1 MQGTKMKILILHVFG
16 MLLALCVSGDVAHTY
31 AQATETKPISKN
43 GLTEALKI
51 GGLSQQELVSL
62 VKRRGVDFVPSPEM
76 ESELRAAG
84 AGDDLIAAVRS
95 SYRGPTQTVAPN
107 PPPSRA
113 EEPPP
118 PPASPAPS
126 GTARKRVSSLHEVR
140 TIFIDKMPNNL
151 DQYLRA
157 EISKKFNGSL
167 TVVLDATQSDA
178 ILTSETGNDK
188 DTSKATISLVDLD
201 RKIVL
206 WSAAAGDR
214 KHFTLDIGHGGEHT
228 VAERLVG
235 QLKKAM
241 QSP

>member
-1 MQGTKMKILILHVFG
+1 MQGIKMKIPMLHVLG
-16 MLLALCVSGDVAHTY
+16 MLLALGVSVGVAQTY

-51 GGLSQQELVSL
+51 GGLSQQEFIGL
-62 VKRRGVDFVPSPEM
+62 VKRRGVDFVPSSEM

-84 AGDDLIAAVRS
+84 AGDDLIAAVRNN
-95 SYRGPTQTVAPN
+95 YRGAAQTAAA
-107 PPPSRA
+107 SRA
-113 EEPPP
+113 DDPP
-118 PPASPAPS
+118 PPAPPAPAPS
-126 GTARKRVSSLHEVR
+126 GPARKRVTSLHEVR
-140 TIFIDKMPNNL
+140 TIFIDKMANNL

-167 TVVLDATQSDA
+167 TVVLDAAQADA

-188 DTSKATISLVDLD
+188 DTTKATISLVDPG
-201 RKIVL
+201 RTIVL

-214 KHFTLDIGHGGEHT
+214 KRLTLDISHGGEHT
-228 VAERLVG
+228 VAEHLIG
-235 QLKKAM
+235 QLKKAT